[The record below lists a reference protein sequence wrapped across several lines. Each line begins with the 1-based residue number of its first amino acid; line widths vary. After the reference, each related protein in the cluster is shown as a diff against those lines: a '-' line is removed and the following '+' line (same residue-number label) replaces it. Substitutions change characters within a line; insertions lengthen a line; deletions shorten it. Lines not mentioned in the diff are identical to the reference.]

1 MEIKSIT
8 EMLKDCNGSESE
20 LDRIFELPFYG
31 KEGYDEQ
38 VSELKDIVNE
48 YNSRLVPGSGPAK
61 TVAGELIRAICR
73 IYYRWLNDGDVIIP
87 VINGGCSEYVNPS
100 YCYIYAVLHDYAR
113 STRDENYNESPIE
126 RFIEGELERFSIGT
140 CENDF
145 KNHDSHKEYTW
156 HIHCLAKAIL
166 VCIKEFDLENVE
178 NKYDSRSFDEN
189 GDTGY
194 FGYYSV
200 EGSLYDMKRD
210 KKKFEEIFGEGD
222 EVAQHNFDAPNECLG
237 LELNLQFLN
246 GYRFK
251 GEWSYNNCNGTCYL
265 EGCME
270 CKTNDW
276 KGGIKKDYEQILLEF
291 SNYNKYKDE
300 DLFKY
305 FKSLMDFIN
314 EHEDDAF
321 EVYYDHPYNSSL
333 CNKLS
338 EDDLKLYKSKFDNNE
353 NWIEFKTIELT
364 QYILIKFD
372 EVVFV
377 LDKYKEAEIIAAR
390 EKKEEKKDE

>member
-1 MEIKSIT
+1 M
-8 EMLKDCNGSESE
+8 
-20 LDRIFELPFYG
+20 
-31 KEGYDEQ
+31 
-38 VSELKDIVNE
+38 
-48 YNSRLVPGSGPAK
+48 
-61 TVAGELIRAICR
+61 
-73 IYYRWLNDGDVIIP
+73 NDGDVIIP

-100 YCYIYAVLHDYAR
+100 YCYIYAVLHDYGR

-126 RFIEGELERFSIGT
+126 RFIEGELERFSVGT
-140 CENDF
+140 CECDF
-145 KNHDSHKEYTW
+145 KNRESHKDYTW
-156 HIHCLAKAIL
+156 HIHCLAKAIF
-166 VCIKEFDLENVE
+166 VCIKEFDLEKVK
-178 NKYDSRSFDEN
+178 NKYDSRSFDDD
-189 GDTGY
+189 GYAGY
-194 FGYYSV
+194 FREYPV
-200 EGSLYDMKRD
+200 EGSLHSMKCD

-222 EVAQHNFDAPNECLG
+222 DVAQHNFDAPNECLG

-251 GEWSYNNCNGTCYL
+251 GEWGYNNCNGNCYL

-270 CKTNDW
+270 CLTS
-276 KGGIKKDYEQILLEF
+276 ISCEPKKDYEQILLEF
-291 SNYNKYKDE
+291 GNYHKHNDE

-314 EHEDDAF
+314 EHEDGAF

-333 CNKLS
+333 CNKLP
-338 EDDLKLYKSKFDNNE
+338 EDELKLYRSKFDHNE
-353 NWIEFKTIELT
+353 DWIEFKTVELT

-390 EKKEEKKDE
+390 EKKEENKDE